1 MKHICP
7 LCKSEYEKTDLS
19 EMTDEQKYLEFWT
32 PTLGAEEAQKSWK
45 QKQAM
50 ENQRIQTHYAR
61 GDIQGYISQI
71 DGSWIESR
79 SKHKEHLKRHG
90 MVELGN
96 DVPLKVA
103 PKQHKDPKLT
113 ETIGRLVYDK
123 LRYK

>member
-7 LCKSEYEKTDLS
+7 LCKNEYEKADLS

-32 PTLGAEEAQKSWK
+32 PTLGAEEAQKSWNMK
-45 QKQAM
+45 QSM

-61 GDIQGYISQI
+61 GDISGYVSQI
-71 DGSWIESR
+71 DGSWIDSR
-79 SKHKEHLKRHG
+79 SKHREHLKRHR

-96 DVPLKVA
+96 DVPMKAA
-103 PKQHKDPKLT
+103 PNPQKDPKLT